1 MPTFDGATGRV
12 YYKTWPVPG
21 QRAAAI
27 VFLHGFGE
35 HSGLY
40 HRLGNTLGRG
50 LPSGWPVIRSAR
62 PPPRCPRPAT
72 PAGTRG

>member
-12 YYKTWPVPG
+12 YYKAWRVPG
-21 QRAAAI
+21 PRSAAV

-40 HRLGNTLGRG
+40 HRLGN
-50 LPSGWPVIRSAR
+50 A
-62 PPPRCPRPAT
+62 PA
-72 PAGTRG
+72 A